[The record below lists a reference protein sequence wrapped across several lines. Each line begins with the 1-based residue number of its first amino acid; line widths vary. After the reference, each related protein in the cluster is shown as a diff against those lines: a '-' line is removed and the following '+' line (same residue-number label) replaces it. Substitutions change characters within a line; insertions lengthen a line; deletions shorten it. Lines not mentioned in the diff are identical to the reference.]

1 MLTIGDVEGALLKL
15 IIPNN
20 NVRRQYYDW
29 LMKEYQNIAKVDV
42 TLLNKVYADA
52 ALRGEW
58 RPMLEEIARAYHD
71 TTSVRQLME
80 GERNVQGFMNAY
92 LSLNPYYLLAPE
104 VELNHGYCDFFL
116 MPDFLRYPMVRHS
129 FILELKYLKVDATPA
144 ESERQWQDAEEQIRR
159 YAQGPRVRQL
169 IGDTPLH
176 LLILQFR
183 GYDMERMGEV
193 ML

>member
-1 MLTIGDVEGALLKL
+1 MRI
-15 IIPNN
+15 
-20 NVRRQYYDW
+20 
-29 LMKEYQNIAKVDV
+29 
-42 TLLNKVYADA
+42 
-52 ALRGEW
+52 
-58 RPMLEEIARAYHD
+58 
-71 TTSVRQLME
+71 S
-80 GERNVQGFMNAY
+80 
-92 LSLNPYYLLAPE
+92 
-104 VELNHGYCDFFL
+104 
-116 MPDFLRYPMVRHS
+116 DFLGYPMVRHS
-129 FILELKYLKVDATPA
+129 YILELKYLKVDATPA